1 MNAFLQQVMAER
13 RRDARLAARRAPRA
27 VFEADPLWPH
37 PRRSLRQRLAG
48 APGGRPAVI
57 AELKR
62 ASPSAGLLRADYAPA
77 DLARLYERAGAA
89 AISVLTEP
97 RHFLGRDADLQAV
110 RRAVSLPILRKD
122 FLSTPYQLAE
132 SRRLGAD
139 AVLLIAAGLT
149 GPQLALLYR
158 EALVLGLEALIEV
171 HTRAELERVRRL
183 DRAILGV
190 NSRNLS
196 TLKTDLAIARSL
208 APCLPAGRPAVAESG
223 LRTAADIRGLQALG
237 YRGFLIGGTLMKAAD
252 PGQALARLLG
262 ACSPATG
269 FRNG

>member
-1 MNAFLQQVMAER
+1 M
-13 RRDARLAARRAPRA
+13 
-27 VFEADPLWPH
+27 
-37 PRRSLRQRLAG
+37 
-48 APGGRPAVI
+48 
-57 AELKR
+57 
-62 ASPSAGLLRADYAPA
+62 
-77 DLARLYERAGAA
+77 
-89 AISVLTEP
+89 
-97 RHFLGRDADLQAV
+97 
-110 RRAVSLPILRKD
+110 
-122 FLSTPYQLAE
+122 
-132 SRRLGAD
+132 
-139 AVLLIAAGLT
+139 LLIAAGLT

-237 YRGFLIGGTLMKAAD
+237 YRGFLIGGTLMKAAAHGD
-252 PGQALARLLG
+252 FASGRRRGLANMASRAAELGGRLRIRRSTLG
-262 ACSPATG
+262 GVRIAVEVPADERDTIG
-269 FRNG
+269 DLVVDLMRGAAELDVPLEVNVAWGDTWAAAKG